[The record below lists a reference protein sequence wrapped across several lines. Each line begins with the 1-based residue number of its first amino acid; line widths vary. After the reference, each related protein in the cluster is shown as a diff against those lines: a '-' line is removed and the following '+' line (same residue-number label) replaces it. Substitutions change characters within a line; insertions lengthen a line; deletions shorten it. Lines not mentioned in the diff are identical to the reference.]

1 MTSGLQVP
9 FWESVW
15 VTPSHYPRTGRIRE
29 QAWSRVLVPRQSGF
43 LDSFSETR
51 LFGAEGF
58 IGPSHFRPSCS
69 VASELRFRFLRR
81 CRRGGFLLGCFTA
94 ASTKQREGILG
105 TEGEPASG
113 LFTGGTQSDV
123 DAAVFCPG
131 GGQWG
136 FQGFLLFS
144 RAQVGVCFVSFSFLF
159 AGLVLFQTKCAG
171 LALS

>member
-9 FWESVW
+9 FWESVL
-15 VTPSHYPRTGRIRE
+15 VTPPHCPRTGRIRE

-43 LDSFSETR
+43 LDSFPETR
-51 LFGAEGF
+51 LFGSKGF

-69 VASELRFRFLRR
+69 VASQLRFRFLRR
-81 CRRGGFLLGCFTA
+81 CRRCGFLLECFTA

-123 DAAVFCPG
+123 DAAVVG
-131 GGQWG
+131 HADGQ
-136 FQGFLLFS
+136 
-144 RAQVGVCFVSFSFLF
+144 
-159 AGLVLFQTKCAG
+159 
-171 LALS
+171 